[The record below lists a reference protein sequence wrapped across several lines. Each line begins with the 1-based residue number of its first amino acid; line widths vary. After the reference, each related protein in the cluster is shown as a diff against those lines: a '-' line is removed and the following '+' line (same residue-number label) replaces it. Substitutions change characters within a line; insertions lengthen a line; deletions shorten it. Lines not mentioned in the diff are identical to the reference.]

1 VQALLISRF
10 GGPADLEVGEVPTP
24 VPEDG
29 EMLVRVEAAGLN
41 RSDLL
46 NLGGVFP
53 TALPRIPGRDFAGI
67 VVKGPKSMIGS
78 EVWGAGS
85 DDLGFR
91 RDGSHCEYMAIGVD
105 GAVPVPSGVSPSG
118 LGVSGVAF
126 LTAARALL
134 ESAEMHAGETV
145 LVVGA
150 AGGVGSA
157 AAQIAIWKGARVLGT
172 TGPRGVTSDL
182 PEAVEHLGS
191 SLGGEELS
199 AGVLESTAGK
209 GVDVVIDT
217 AAGGPL
223 LDGVIASVGLRGRVV
238 AVTAAA
244 EPRGSL
250 DLLDFYRK
258 EARLLGLNTSIAG
271 RRSAAEILADLVP
284 GFASGALAPL
294 PVDDSYPL
302 RRGNDAYARLA
313 GGKPVHGRILL
324 APGRERD

>member
-1 VQALLISRF
+1 VQALVISRF
-10 GGPADLEVGEVPTP
+10 GGPADLEIGEVPTP
-24 VPEDG
+24 VPKDG
-29 EMLVRVEAAGLN
+29 EMLLRVEAAGVN

-46 NLGGVFP
+46 NLAGIFP
-53 TALPRIPGRDFAGI
+53 TALPRIPGRDFAGT
-67 VVKGPKSMIGS
+67 VVKGPKSMIGN

-85 DDLGFR
+85 DDLGFS

-105 GAVPVPSGVSPSG
+105 YAVPVPSGVSRAG
-118 LGVSGVAF
+118 LGVSGVAY

-134 ESAEMHAGETV
+134 ESAEMQAGETV

-157 AAQIAIWKGARVLGT
+157 AVQIALWKGARVLGT
-172 TGPRGVTSDL
+172 TGSSGVAGDL
-182 PEAVEHLGS
+182 PAAVEHLGS
-191 SLGGEELS
+191 ALGGEELS
-199 AGVLESTAGK
+199 AGVLECTAGK

-223 LDGVIASVGLRGRVV
+223 LDGVVASVGLRGRVV
-238 AVTAAA
+238 AITAAA

-258 EARLLGLNTSIAG
+258 EARLLGLNTSMPG
-271 RRSAAEILADLVP
+271 PRSVAEILADLVP

-294 PVDDSYPL
+294 AVDDSYPL
-302 RRGNDAYARLA
+302 RRGNDAYARLV
-313 GGKPVHGRILL
+313 GGKSVHGRILL
-324 APGRERD
+324 APGLAGD